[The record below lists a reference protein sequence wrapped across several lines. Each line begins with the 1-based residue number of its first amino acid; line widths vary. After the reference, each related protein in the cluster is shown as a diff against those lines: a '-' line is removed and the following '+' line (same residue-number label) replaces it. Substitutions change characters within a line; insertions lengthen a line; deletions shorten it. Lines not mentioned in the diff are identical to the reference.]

1 MKFKDRLLQA
11 GIALARE
18 KFKAERITIGAQG
31 YARSLYEKTGFIPSS
46 GEYLEAIGTET
57 AVTGSC
63 STQS

>member
-31 YARSLYEKTGFIPSS
+31 YARSLYEAGFVPSS
-46 GEYLEAIGTET
+46 GEYLEDFRTSA
-57 AVTGSC
+57 
-63 STQS
+63 